1 MDSPELFAEFKS
13 LLTQLDI
20 DLRVEKGNFKVGMC
34 RVGDSWICLLN
45 GNTSLPAR
53 LKLLGE
59 VLAEMDLS
67 SLFVLPAVRNRIG
80 QKTMEECPDL
90 TG

>member
-20 DLRVEKGNFKVGMC
+20 DLRVEKGNFKGGMC

-45 GNTSLPAR
+45 GNA
-53 LKLLGE
+53 
-59 VLAEMDLS
+59 
-67 SLFVLPAVRNRIG
+67 
-80 QKTMEECPDL
+80 L
-90 TG
+90 T